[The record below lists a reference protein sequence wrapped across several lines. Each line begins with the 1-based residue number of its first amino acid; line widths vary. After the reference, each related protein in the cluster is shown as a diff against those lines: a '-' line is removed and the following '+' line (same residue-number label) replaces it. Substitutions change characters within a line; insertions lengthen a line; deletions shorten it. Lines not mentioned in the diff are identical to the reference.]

1 MPTQEDIKQEDKNL
15 RYLKHMVNFNMA
27 LIAQTD
33 MSIEDALQIVTSVKE
48 FAVRL
53 FPEKGHVFDMIYGP
67 RFRRLINEKY
77 GLH

>member
-1 MPTQEDIKQEDKNL
+1 MPTVEDIQQEDKNL

-33 MSIEDALQIVTSVKE
+33 MTIEDALQIVASVKE

-53 FPEKGHVFDMIYGP
+53 FPEKDYVFDMVYGP
-67 RFRRLINEKY
+67 RFKRLINEKY